1 MEPDGRF
8 SYLLISRA
16 RSRCLGGV
24 LIASASFWASC
35 SFFSPPPPLPR
46 QAAIE
51 SASIPA
57 ADAKIAALVQ
67 SADLIYFPSESL
79 GSSGRYESAWK
90 LVEALH
96 RESGSFALG
105 WDAIR
110 GNEQSLLDR
119 WTNRTV
125 ATDDTISALHLQ
137 GSAREVEIC
146 RRLLRDAASLGVH
159 FLGLADDAAGEQF
172 AAATISRYFEANR
185 AEKIL
190 VFFHRAHLGRDH
202 GVPYLV
208 AQKVRARQL
217 VFDSKPSPTSS
228 PQLLAGGLR
237 RNGWRSGGSL
247 EIVDGPP
254 VAGGDLP

>member
-1 MEPDGRF
+1 MF
-8 SYLLISRA
+8 
-16 RSRCLGGV
+16 
-24 LIASASFWASC
+24 ASASFWASC

-79 GSSGRYESAWK
+79 GSSGRYESAWN
-90 LVEALH
+90 LVEALQ
-96 RESGSFALG
+96 RETGSFALG

-110 GNEQSLLDR
+110 GDEQSLLDR
-119 WTNRTV
+119 WTNGKV
-125 ATDDTISALHLQ
+125 ATHDTIPALHLQ
-137 GSAREVEIC
+137 GSAREIEIC
-146 RRLLRDAASLGVH
+146 RRLLRDAAPLGVH
-159 FLGLADDAAGEQF
+159 FLGLGDDAAGEQF

-228 PQLLAGGLR
+228 AQLLAGGLR
-237 RNGWRSGGSL
+237 RNGGSL